1 MRYTFTGAFAP
12 HICGLIE
19 KKQALGYDYHGSAC
33 ILQTFDKFCREQ
45 FPNETCL
52 TAELAM
58 KWAEKSKTE
67 QNLSRLNRVS
77 VIRELAKHMNSVG
90 EQAYLLPLQLT
101 KKTGRHIP
109 YIYSKEDLSK
119 LFKEIDS
126 LQPSLRAPTKHLV
139 VSVIFRMIYC
149 CGLRPIEA
157 RRLRRKDVNLFNGTV
172 NILESKGHKDRIV
185 VLSEDTLNLFKSSA
199 IILAIR
205 FQHGRRRMKTA
216 DFAAHLTEFLSH
228 YLPELK
234 NISTNTISSYCD
246 AFRLFLG
253 YCQDV
258 EGMRIEKLSI
268 DDLTPELVDHF
279 LQWLRIE
286 RNNGTATRSQRL
298 AAIRSF
304 VKYLQIKE
312 PRLLLNF
319 QQILAIPVKRAER
332 KAINPLTKEAIA
344 LILRQPDTSTLSGR
358 RDATI
363 LCFLYDTAA
372 RVQEICDL
380 RIEDVR
386 LDYPAS
392 VKILGKGR
400 KTRVVPILPATAQN
414 LKKYLTEMH
423 MLAPEK
429 SHLPLFMNRNGQKLT
444 RAGVTYILNKYAKA
458 ASVID
463 PSIPEKIPP
472 HLMRHTKA
480 MHIYDADNDLVH
492 VRDFLGHSDIKT
504 TDIYARSSLTMKQKA
519 LERVSDSPVPSMPS
533 WQKSRSTMEWLK
545 SFGSQK
551 A

>member
-1 MRYTFTGAFAP
+1 
-12 HICGLIE
+12 
-19 KKQALGYDYHGSAC
+19 
-33 ILQTFDKFCREQ
+33 
-45 FPNETCL
+45 
-52 TAELAM
+52 
-58 KWAEKSKTE
+58 
-67 QNLSRLNRVS
+67 
-77 VIRELAKHMNSVG
+77 
-90 EQAYLLPLQLT
+90 
-101 KKTGRHIP
+101 
-109 YIYSKEDLSK
+109 
-119 LFKEIDS
+119 
-126 LQPSLRAPTKHLV
+126 
-139 VSVIFRMIYC
+139 
-149 CGLRPIEA
+149 
-157 RRLRRKDVNLFNGTV
+157 
-172 NILESKGHKDRIV
+172 
-185 VLSEDTLNLFKSSA
+185 
-199 IILAIR
+199 
-205 FQHGRRRMKTA
+205 MKTA

-332 KAINPLTKEAIA
+332 KAINLLTKEAIA

-429 SHLPLFMNRNGQKLT
+429 
-444 RAGVTYILNKYAKA
+444 
-458 ASVID
+458 
-463 PSIPEKIPP
+463 IPP

>member
-1 MRYTFTGAFAP
+1 
-12 HICGLIE
+12 
-19 KKQALGYDYHGSAC
+19 
-33 ILQTFDKFCREQ
+33 
-45 FPNETCL
+45 
-52 TAELAM
+52 
-58 KWAEKSKTE
+58 
-67 QNLSRLNRVS
+67 
-77 VIRELAKHMNSVG
+77 
-90 EQAYLLPLQLT
+90 
-101 KKTGRHIP
+101 
-109 YIYSKEDLSK
+109 
-119 LFKEIDS
+119 
-126 LQPSLRAPTKHLV
+126 
-139 VSVIFRMIYC
+139 
-149 CGLRPIEA
+149 
-157 RRLRRKDVNLFNGTV
+157 
-172 NILESKGHKDRIV
+172 
-185 VLSEDTLNLFKSSA
+185 
-199 IILAIR
+199 
-205 FQHGRRRMKTA
+205 MKTA

-414 LKKYLTEMH
+414 LKKYLTE
-423 MLAPEK
+423 
-429 SHLPLFMNRNGQKLT
+429 
-444 RAGVTYILNKYAKA
+444 
-458 ASVID
+458 
-463 PSIPEKIPP
+463 IPEKIPP

>member
-1 MRYTFTGAFAP
+1 MFIWDFVADKILGQIVDWFYSQVVGFLGNFFSEMGSMGAELFEMNWVQSVVLFFSYLGWALFATGLVVAVFECGIEYSAGRGNVKETALNVLKGFLAVSLFTQVPVRLYSLA
-12 HICGLIE
+12 I
-19 KKQALGYDYHGSAC
+19 S
-33 ILQTFDKFCREQ
+33 LQGT
-45 FPNETCL
+45 L
-52 TAELAM
+52 TAGITGFGSTSIGDAAKAALA
-58 KWAEKSKTE
+58 
-67 QNLSRLNRVS
+67 
-77 VIRELAKHMNSVG
+77 
-90 EQAYLLPLQLT
+90 
-101 KKTGRHIP
+101 
-109 YIYSKEDLSK
+109 DL
-119 LFKEIDS
+119 E
-126 LQPSLRAPTKHLV
+126 
-139 VSVIFRMIYC
+139 
-149 CGLRPIEA
+149 
-157 RRLRRKDVNLFNGTV
+157 N
-172 NILESKGHKDRIV
+172 LES
-185 VLSEDTLNLFKSSA
+185 
-199 IILAIR
+199 
-205 FQHGRRRMKTA
+205 
-216 DFAAHLTEFLSH
+216 LTE
-228 YLPELK
+228 
-234 NISTNTISSYCD
+234 STY
-246 AFRLFLG
+246 
-253 YCQDV
+253 
-258 EGMRIEKLSI
+258 
-268 DDLTPELVDHF
+268 P
-279 LQWLRIE
+279 LRGFGRE
-286 RNNGTATRSQRL
+286 
-298 AAIRSF
+298 
-304 VKYLQIKE
+304 
-312 PRLLLNF
+312 
-319 QQILAIPVKRAER
+319 
-332 KAINPLTKEAIA
+332 
-344 LILRQPDTSTLSGR
+344 TSGL
-358 RDATI
+358 I